1 MLLVRFHRDTQSNND
16 VSWSCLPLCSFQK
29 QTTTV
34 PGLPVSSLDL
44 WLEDDRDIRLDIS
57 SGLQNGSR
65 RSSNRLGLTPVSFEL
80 RVNDQ
85 YSSNPTTSRLKNTDP
100 YKGFV
105 AIQNHA
111 MPAGAIKQSGSRRV
125 IRITIKQQLY
135 TPDDARFLLQPT
147 NCDK

>member
-1 MLLVRFHRDTQSNND
+1 MPD
-16 VSWSCLPLCSFQK
+16 
-29 QTTTV
+29 
-34 PGLPVSSLDL
+34 LPVFSLDL

-65 RSSNRLGLTPVSFEL
+65 RSSNRLGLTPVSYEL

-85 YSSNPTTSRLKNTDP
+85 YSSNPTTSRLKNTNP

-105 AIQNHA
+105 A
-111 MPAGAIKQSGSRRV
+111 MPAGAFKQSGSRRA